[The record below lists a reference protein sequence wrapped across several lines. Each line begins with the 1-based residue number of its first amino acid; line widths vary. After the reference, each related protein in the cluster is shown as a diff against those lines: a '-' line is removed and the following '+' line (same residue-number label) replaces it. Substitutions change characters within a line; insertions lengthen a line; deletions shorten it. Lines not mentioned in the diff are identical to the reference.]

1 MKLIGFDYGRRR
13 IGISVTD
20 ETGTF
25 VRSLPIIDRSLQQD
39 AVAAVLAVIIRED
52 PDKIVFGLPLSPED
66 SETIMSSEIRRF
78 AQSLA
83 LRTDIP
89 IDFIDESLTS
99 KRASDI
105 IRMRKKKHRQA
116 KENIDKVA
124 ACLILEAYLQQEKPC
139 GNFM

>member
-25 VRSLPIIDRSLQQD
+25 VRSLPVVDRKLHTDGISAILEII
-39 AVAAVLAVIIRED
+39 AKEE
-52 PDKIVFGLPLSPED
+52 PGKIVFGLPLAPDD
-66 SETIMSSEIRRF
+66 SETLMSKEIRVF
-78 AQSLA
+78 AQTLSLKIA
-83 LRTDIP
+83 IP

-116 KENIDKVA
+116 KENVDKVA
-124 ACLILEAYLQQEKPC
+124 ACLILEAYLQQENKC
-139 GNFM
+139 ENFL